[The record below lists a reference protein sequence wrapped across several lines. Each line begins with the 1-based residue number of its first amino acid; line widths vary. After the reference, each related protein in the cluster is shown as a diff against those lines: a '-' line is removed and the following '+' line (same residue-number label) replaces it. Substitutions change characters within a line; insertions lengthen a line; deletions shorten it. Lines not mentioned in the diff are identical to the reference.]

1 MVALVADG
9 AMEEKEDGW
18 GGGVVCKRFAESDCE
33 RTAVAEDVLYT
44 VINSRPNV
52 IYGPTTAVL

>member
-9 AMEEKEDGW
+9 AMEEKKDGW
-18 GGGVVCKRFAESDCE
+18 EEGGSERFAESDCE